1 MKLWK
6 SLNRRGRNP
15 LSRQET
21 DDMKVHRKTVGEG
34 NCVSWLWWLFDY
46 TFLLKLLTAPEKGKR
61 LLWMLH
67 YFDGYLNNH
76 RPTHGSFSW
85 LSFPPSLPQDLQWQG
100 QALALLP
107 LAALALRWAGRCR
120 PPPGG
125 PTSPVHPKRHSAGG
139 LPNTGVLEGCAWE
152 RFPRPSGAT
161 QPHQSLLLLDFE
173 ASHSL
178 LTPLPS
184 ASGVTSTTGLS
195 GDQHDGSSLVLFQSI
210 YLKQEKFTRLHMR
223 VRALRPAPAPS
234 CCLLLDPLHHRHTPF
249 LLLESPWDMKGLDK
263 WLQLFFLLF
272 LVTHNRDKLHV
283 CGLNRYLNGE
293 WYASFPSCE

>member
-67 YFDGYLNNH
+67 YFDGYLNKH

-107 LAALALRWAGRCR
+107 LAALALRWVGRCR

-125 PTSPVHPKRHSAGG
+125 PTSPAHPKRHSGG
-139 LPNTGVLEGCAWE
+139 GYPTLAFLRAVHG
-152 RFPRPSGAT
+152 
-161 QPHQSLLLLDFE
+161 
-173 ASHSL
+173 
-178 LTPLPS
+178 S
-184 ASGVTSTTGLS
+184 ASQDPQGPPNRTS
-195 GDQHDGSSLVLFQSI
+195 
-210 YLKQEKFTRLHMR
+210 
-223 VRALRPAPAPS
+223 PS
-234 CCLLLDPLHHRHTPF
+234 CFLTSKLPTPSWHLCLLLPGSPQPLACLGIST
-249 LLLESPWDMKGLDK
+249 MV
-263 WLQLFFLLF
+263 QALFSFK
-272 LVTHNRDKLHV
+272 VSTWSRKNSHV
-283 CGLNRYLNGE
+283 CTWGCELSCQHLRHPA
-293 WYASFPSCE
+293 ASSLTLFTTGTRHSYCWRVPEIWRG